1 MGIHVRLSGIRFESD
16 ATERAF
22 RESFRN
28 GGRLGRWVLLGSV
41 ASLTLGAPLMGPLL
55 LGSPHTAYQAQID
68 WMWLIVAPMIAFG
81 FVTLLR
87 REWYAWSTPAMFAMS
102 VAGILYLSRLTLSL
116 TAAGQ
121 PQPLTALTLFTLLFC
136 VLSRARVL
144 AGLTMVALTL
154 AIGAVPVQLATVP
167 SVSYT
172 QLTLS
177 TPYSV

>member
-81 FVTLLR
+81 FVT
-87 REWYAWSTPAMFAMS
+87 
-102 VAGILYLSRLTLSL
+102 
-116 TAAGQ
+116 
-121 PQPLTALTLFTLLFC
+121 
-136 VLSRARVL
+136 
-144 AGLTMVALTL
+144 
-154 AIGAVPVQLATVP
+154 
-167 SVSYT
+167 
-172 QLTLS
+172 
-177 TPYSV
+177 